1 MHTYMSLDWVRKPEN
16 PEETPAALGEH
27 ANSPRKI
34 PVMQALGIKPPAME
48 V

>member
-27 ANSPRKI
+27 ANSASTGNQTPSHGGVRRTC
-34 PVMQALGIKPPAME
+34 
-48 V
+48 